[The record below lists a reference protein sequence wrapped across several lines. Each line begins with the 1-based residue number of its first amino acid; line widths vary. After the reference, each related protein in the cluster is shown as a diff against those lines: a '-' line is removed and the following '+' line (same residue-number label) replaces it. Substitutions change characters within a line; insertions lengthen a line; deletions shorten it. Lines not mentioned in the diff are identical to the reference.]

1 MANSIIL
8 TVTGKDRPGLVDDM
22 SAIITQLEGNWL
34 ESRITKLSGNFA
46 GIIRVS
52 VPEQNTEQLEAD
64 LKAVECE
71 SFHLSIELQH
81 SAEADVPVRELSLEI
96 IGPDHP
102 GIIRDISHA
111 LAEKKISIN
120 EMLTDCNDG
129 AMSSER
135 IFSAEINISIPI
147 AVSVDMLRDKL
158 EDLADQLMV
167 DISMDDLEGTVTR
180 I

>member
-8 TVTGKDRPGLVDDM
+8 TATGKDRPGLVDDM
-22 SAIITQLEGNWL
+22 STMITQHGGNWL

-52 VPEQNTEQLEAD
+52 VPSKNHEKLESDLNTLESD
-64 LKAVECE
+64 
-71 SFHLSIELQH
+71 SFHLKIERQ
-81 SAEADVPVRELSLEI
+81 SKAEAEVPVRELSLEI
-96 IGPDHP
+96 VGPDHP
-102 GIIRDISHA
+102 GIVQDISHA
-111 LAEKKISIN
+111 LAAKKIGIN

-135 IFSAEINISIPI
+135 IFSAEINISIPM
-147 AVSVDMLRDKL
+147 AVSVDTLRDEL
-158 EDLADQLMV
+158 EELANQLMV
-167 DISMDDLEGTVTR
+167 DISMDDLQGTVTR

>member
-8 TVTGKDRPGLVDDM
+8 TVTGKDRPGLVDDISSM
-22 SAIITQLEGNWL
+22 VTEQSGNWL
-34 ESRITKLSGNFA
+34 ESRVTKLSGHFA

-52 VPEQNTEQLEAD
+52 VPSKNQEKLESD
-64 LKAVECE
+64 LKTLET
-71 SFHLSIELQH
+71 SDFHLAIERQTK
-81 SAEADVPVRELSLEI
+81 AEAEVPVRELSLEI
-96 IGPDHP
+96 VGPDHP
-102 GIIRDISHA
+102 GIIQDISHA
-111 LAEKKISIN
+111 LAEKKIGIN

-135 IFSAEINISIPI
+135 IFSAEINISIPM
-147 AVSVDMLRDKL
+147 AVSVDTLRDEL
-158 EDLADQLMV
+158 EELADQLMV